1 MKPRAIE
8 FAVTAA
14 LVLILM
20 YAYFV
25 YLYCNVLGSGDLCS
39 AVAFLWE
46 PFAITA
52 GFIALL
58 GVVIFKCCAL
68 PKKDH
73 WPCP

>member
-1 MKPRAIE
+1 MRWGPSAASE
-8 FAVTAA
+8 FAVITA

-20 YAYFV
+20 YALFV
-25 YLYCNVLGSGDLCS
+25 YLYCNVLGSGDLQS
-39 AVAFLWE
+39 AIAFLWE

-58 GVVIFKCCAL
+58 GVFIFKCCTP

-73 WPCP
+73 